1 MKIIDLSMT
10 LSNEGRWA
18 PWWSRSRV
26 RYQDHRFGRRVIR
39 LLFGVPSRLLTTGL
53 GWANEN
59 LRLSTHGTTHVDA
72 PYHYAPT
79 CGGAPARTID
89 ELPLE
94 WFFAPGVV
102 VDMTHKSH
110 GDLIGAGDLQAGL
123 EAIGHRLSAGEILLI
138 RTGNDRRI
146 GTREYF
152 THGPGVSAG
161 ATEWMLDQGV
171 RVAGIDSWGWDLP
184 LGLQAEETK
193 EANTPGVFWAAHY
206 VGVRREWCHIER
218 LTNLDK
224 LPPTGFTVA
233 AFPLKVHRGSAGP
246 ARVVAI
252 LPDANQT

>member
-1 MKIIDLSMT
+1 
-10 LSNEGRWA
+10 
-18 PWWSRSRV
+18 
-26 RYQDHRFGRRVIR
+26 
-39 LLFGVPSRLLTTGL
+39 
-53 GWANEN
+53 
-59 LRLSTHGTTHVDA
+59 
-72 PYHYAPT
+72 
-79 CGGAPARTID
+79 
-89 ELPLE
+89 
-94 WFFAPGVV
+94 
-102 VDMTHKSH
+102 
-110 GDLIGAGDLQAGL
+110 
-123 EAIGHRLSAGEILLI
+123 
-138 RTGNDRRI
+138 
-146 GTREYF
+146 
-152 THGPGVSAG
+152 
-161 ATEWMLDQGV
+161 MLDQGV